1 MDEEI
6 MKRYKNYLMDMDG
19 VLVRGRTVIPGAQG
33 FIDTLNRSKIEF
45 LVLTNNPF
53 YTPRDLAHR
62 LQTIG
67 LEVPE
72 ERIFTSPLAT
82 ARFLNSQL
90 PHGKAFVIGESGLTD
105 AIHGIGYIITDQEP
119 DYVVLGETHGYNF
132 AQITKAVRLIA
143 EGARFVA
150 TNPDPSGPG
159 EGGIEP
165 ACGAMAALIEKA
177 SGVAPFFVGKPNPLM
192 TRMALNYLGAH
203 SEATVM
209 IGDRMDTDIVGAV
222 SSGLDT
228 VLVLT
233 GVTKR
238 EEFKRFP
245 YQPTYVL
252 DSIAEI
258 EIPN

>member
-1 MDEEI
+1 

-19 VLVRGRTVIPGAQG
+19 VLVRGRTVIPGAQR
-33 FIDTLNRSKIEF
+33 FIDTLNASEIEF

-105 AIHGIGYIITDQEP
+105 AIHSIGYIITDQEP

-132 AQITKAVRLIA
+132 AQITKADAPDRRRRALCGHQPRSVRTRRRRSGTGLRRDGRA
-143 EGARFVA
+143 HRKGQRRRALLRRQA
-150 TNPDPSGPG
+150 QPAHDPHGPQLPG
-159 EGGIEP
+159 R
-165 ACGAMAALIEKA
+165 
-177 SGVAPFFVGKPNPLM
+177 PLG
-192 TRMALNYLGAH
+192 RDRHDRRPHGHRHRGRRLQRAGHGSGAH
-203 SEATVM
+203 RRHQA
-209 IGDRMDTDIVGAV
+209 R
-222 SSGLDT
+222 
-228 VLVLT
+228 
-233 GVTKR
+233 R
-238 EEFKRFP
+238 
-245 YQPTYVL
+245 YQALSLPADL
-252 DSIAEI
+252 CAGFDCRD